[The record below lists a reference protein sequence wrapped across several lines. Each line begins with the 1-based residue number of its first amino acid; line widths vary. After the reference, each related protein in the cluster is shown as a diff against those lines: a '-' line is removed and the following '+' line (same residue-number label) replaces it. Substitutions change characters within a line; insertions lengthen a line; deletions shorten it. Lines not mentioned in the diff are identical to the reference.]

1 MDNSTYSLQKLFSV
15 FTRPQTY
22 LNLIYL
28 FLTFQLG
35 LTYFIMLITGLSL
48 GLGLII
54 IWVGVLILAAV
65 LALSWACVHF
75 ERQMAIHL
83 LKIDIP
89 EPPSTSVP
97 GEPIFQRMNRYLVN
111 PLTWKG
117 LAYLFLKFPLGIAT
131 FVICVTLL
139 SLSFSLILAPF
150 LVPFWHLNFFQVR
163 IDSFSLSLMAMVVG
177 IFLTPLSLILL
188 NLVADLWAKITSAM
202 FRTGSKSSSMSA
214 PVSQNS

>member
-1 MDNSTYSLQKLFSV
+1 MDNSTYSLQKLFAV
-15 FTRPQTY
+15 FARPQTY

-28 FLTFQLG
+28 FLTFPLG
-35 LTYFIMLITGLSL
+35 LAYFIILITGLSL

-54 IWVGVLILAAV
+54 IWVGGLILAAV

-83 LKIDIP
+83 LNIDIP

-97 GEPIFQRMNRYLVN
+97 SEPIFKRIKRYMMN

-117 LAYLFLKFPLGIAT
+117 LAYLFLKFPLGIGT

-139 SLSFSLILAPF
+139 SLSFSLLLAPF
-150 LVPFWHLNFFQVR
+150 LYPFWHLNFFLVR
-163 IDSFSLSLMAMVVG
+163 IDSFPLSIVAMVVG

-188 NLVADLWAKITSAM
+188 NLVADLWAKITAVM
-202 FRTGSKSSSMSA
+202 LQAGAKISSFSA